1 MLVDAVRGWRGK
13 LGLMNGTGN
22 HGGRVCWNWGR
33 GIRGLG
39 RGFRKPRLGGIRLK
53 RLRILNASRSSV
65 RVYIIARLL
74 SLILGHWCGYIWVLI
89 VPMLRHLDQG
99 QR

>member
-1 MLVDAVRGWRGK
+1 MELGYGNKGVGERLQEAEVR
-13 LGLMNGTGN
+13 
-22 HGGRVCWNWGR
+22 
-33 GIRGLG
+33 
-39 RGFRKPRLGGIRLK
+39 GIRLK

-65 RVYIIARLL
+65 RVYTVTRLL
-74 SLILGHWCGYIWVLI
+74 SLILGHWRGYIWVLI